1 VVRISARRAL
11 IGGLAAAVLWRLT
24 AAFTVYFFT
33 NISMVN
39 VLYGSL
45 ATVIV
50 VLLSL
55 EIVFVILLLGA
66 QVIAELEASS
76 AAGVSWYERRAT

>member
-1 VVRISARRAL
+1 
-11 IGGLAAAVLWRLT
+11 VLWRLT
-24 AAFTVYFFT
+24 AVFMVCFFA

-55 EIVFVILLLGA
+55 EIVFIILLLGA
-66 QVIAELEASS
+66 QVIAELEASFT
-76 AAGVSWYERRAT
+76 AGLRWFEAPARGGSSRSRQ